1 MKTDLIISSPSEP
14 ILLPLPTQDEL
25 PCDDGIP
32 METQRHKLQMDILI
46 DTLQPWLANRPDG
59 YVGGNMF
66 VYFSQAQVRDRDF
79 RGPDFFAVVGVP
91 KGERK
96 SWVVWQEG
104 KQPNVVIELLSES
117 TANVDKTEKKEIY
130 QNKLKVPEYFWYDPF
145 KPQDFAGFK
154 LDNNNVYQPLK
165 PNATGNFFSQE
176 LGLSLVRWQGVYR
189 DVSAVWLRW
198 ATIDGVLLPTE
209 GEIARQAK
217 QEAADAKQEAIDAE
231 ERATDAEERATDAE
245 ERATDAEL
253 KAEKLAERLRS
264 LGINPD
270 EIV

>member
-1 MKTDLIISSPSEP
+1 MKTDMIISSSSEP

-66 VYFSQAQVRDRDF
+66 VYFSQQQVRDRDF

-117 TANVDKTEKKEIY
+117 TANLDKTEKKEIY

-145 KPQDFAGFK
+145 QPQDFAGFK

-165 PNATGNFFSQE
+165 PNARGNFFSQQ

-198 ATIDGVLLPTE
+198 ATIDGILLPTE
-209 GEIARQAK
+209 GEIAQQAK
-217 QEAADAKQEAIDAE
+217 QEAADAE
-231 ERATDAEERATDAE
+231 ERAA
-245 ERATDAEL
+245 DAEL

>member
-1 MKTDLIISSPSEP
+1 
-14 ILLPLPTQDEL
+14 
-25 PCDDGIP
+25 
-32 METQRHKLQMDILI
+32 
-46 DTLQPWLANRPDG
+46 
-59 YVGGNMF
+59 
-66 VYFSQAQVRDRDF
+66 
-79 RGPDFFAVVGVP
+79 
-91 KGERK
+91 
-96 SWVVWQEG
+96 
-104 KQPNVVIELLSES
+104 LSES
-117 TANVDKTEKKEIY
+117 TANLDKTEKKEIY

-217 QEAADAKQEAIDAE
+217 QEAADAKREAIDAKQ
-231 ERATDAEERATDAE
+231 RADR
-245 ERATDAEL
+245 
-253 KAEKLAERLRS
+253 LAARLRE
-264 LGINPD
+264 LGIDPN
-270 EIV
+270 ELN